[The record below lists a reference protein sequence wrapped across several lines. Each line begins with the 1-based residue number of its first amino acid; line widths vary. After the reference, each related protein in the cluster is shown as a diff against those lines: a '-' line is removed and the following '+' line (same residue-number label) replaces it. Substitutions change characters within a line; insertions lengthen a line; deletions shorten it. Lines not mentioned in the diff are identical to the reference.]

1 MIILDVCKIQ
11 LDHYKVNWVNGW
23 FHVNSVVQDY
33 QWKGDLVVIQYVAE
47 NDKEVVAEC
56 MGQDESGHMI
66 NQFLVVDKSWLGG
79 LSWRVGHRL
88 LPKALDMEWYS
99 PRGHLG
105 NDVPIPY
112 FSFPFSEF
120 PSNSRFSVSS
130 SGTDSVSTYFPFLH
144 YFFCLA

>member
-1 MIILDVCKIQ
+1 MD
-11 LDHYKVNWVNGW
+11 GW

-33 QWKGDLVVIQYVAE
+33 HWKGDLVVIQYVAE
-47 NDKEVVAEC
+47 NDEEVVAEC
-56 MGQDESGHMI
+56 MGQDESGCMI
-66 NQFLVVDKSWLGG
+66 TQFLVVDKSWLGG
-79 LSWRVGHRL
+79 LSWRVGHIF

-99 PRGHLG
+99 PWGYLG

-112 FSFPFSEF
+112 FSFPFSKF

-130 SGTDSVSTYFPFLH
+130 SGTDSVSTYFPFLQ

>member
-1 MIILDVCKIQ
+1 MD
-11 LDHYKVNWVNGW
+11 GW

-33 QWKGDLVVIQYVAE
+33 RWKGDLVVIQYVAE
-47 NDKEVVAEC
+47 NDKEVAAEC
-56 MGQDESGHMI
+56 MAQDESGCMI
-66 NQFLVVDKSWLGG
+66 TQFLVVDKCWLGG
-79 LSWRVGHRL
+79 SSWRVGHRF

-99 PRGHLG
+99 PWGYLG

-112 FSFPFSEF
+112 FTFPFSEF
-120 PSNSRFSVSS
+120 PSISRFSVSS

>member
-1 MIILDVCKIQ
+1 M
-11 LDHYKVNWVNGW
+11 
-23 FHVNSVVQDY
+23 
-33 QWKGDLVVIQYVAE
+33 AE

-66 NQFLVVDKSWLGG
+66 NQFLVVDKSWLGEP
-79 LSWRVGHRL
+79 SWRVGHRFH
-88 LPKALDMEWYS
+88 PKALDMESYS
-99 PRGHLG
+99 PWGYLG

-130 SGTDSVSTYFPFLH
+130 SGTDSISTYFPFLH